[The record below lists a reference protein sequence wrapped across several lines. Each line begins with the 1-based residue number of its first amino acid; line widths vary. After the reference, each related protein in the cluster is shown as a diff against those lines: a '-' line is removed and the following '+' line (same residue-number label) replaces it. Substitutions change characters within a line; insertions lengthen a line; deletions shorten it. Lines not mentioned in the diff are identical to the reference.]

1 VFATDQLG
9 FSPEYFA
16 REGGEVYLAGLNSTS
31 VPLPEVATDAKINP
45 EAIKQLKNCATAMMG
60 TLDRKE
66 IEVTRESLVCS
77 ATYLCIEHLLTHT
90 TVFPPGNIKWSTH
103 PIPHPQ
109 LKARCRIQNP
119 RGQRGR
125 RLPCSR
131 PWRLGDF
138 SISRDGTLFD

>member
-66 IEVTRESLVCS
+66 IEVMRESLVCS
-77 ATYLCIEHLLTHT
+77 ATYLCIEHLLTHHS
-90 TVFPPGNIKWSTH
+90 VS
-103 PIPHPQ
+103 
-109 LKARCRIQNP
+109 AR
-119 RGQRGR
+119 
-125 RLPCSR
+125 
-131 PWRLGDF
+131 
-138 SISRDGTLFD
+138 